1 MLKGTYTALITPFK
15 GPHNKI
21 DFDCLELLLEEQLKN
36 NIEGVVVLGTTGET
50 PTLLQEEQ
58 LSLIA
63 FVVKKLKNQMD
74 IIIGTGTNST
84 LTTIQQTKIAQD
96 MGADKALVVTP
107 YYNKPTQEGIY
118 KHFEALS
125 SETTLPLIIYNI
137 QSRTGRNIDTD
148 TMSLIAELPHVVGI
162 KEASGNIEQMMDV
175 LSKIHKPSFS
185 VISGD
190 DALTFPLLALGG
202 HGVISVVSNLMPGL
216 VKKMVDLCLE
226 GDFEAARL
234 LHFRLLPLFK
244 GAFLESNP
252 APIKE
257 AMNIRG
263 LNVGGVRL
271 PLCTVTNE
279 TRIKLHEILGAL
291 L

>member
-162 KEASGNIEQMMDV
+162 KEASG
-175 LSKIHKPSFS
+175 
-185 VISGD
+185 
-190 DALTFPLLALGG
+190 DAR
-202 HGVISVVSNLMPGL
+202 S
-216 VKKMVDLCLE
+216 C
-226 GDFEAARL
+226 
-234 LHFRLLPLFK
+234 
-244 GAFLESNP
+244 
-252 APIKE
+252 
-257 AMNIRG
+257 
-263 LNVGGVRL
+263 
-271 PLCTVTNE
+271 
-279 TRIKLHEILGAL
+279 
-291 L
+291 

>member
-1 MLKGTYTALITPFK
+1 
-15 GPHNKI
+15 
-21 DFDCLELLLEEQLKN
+21 
-36 NIEGVVVLGTTGET
+36 
-50 PTLLQEEQ
+50 
-58 LSLIA
+58 
-63 FVVKKLKNQMD
+63 
-74 IIIGTGTNST
+74 
-84 LTTIQQTKIAQD
+84 
-96 MGADKALVVTP
+96 
-107 YYNKPTQEGIY
+107 
-118 KHFEALS
+118 
-125 SETTLPLIIYNI
+125 
-137 QSRTGRNIDTD
+137 
-148 TMSLIAELPHVVGI
+148 
-162 KEASGNIEQMMDV
+162 
-175 LSKIHKPSFS
+175 
-185 VISGD
+185 
-190 DALTFPLLALGG
+190 
-202 HGVISVVSNLMPGL
+202 MPGL
-216 VKKMVDLCLE
+216 VKKMVDLFLE

>member
-148 TMSLIAELPHVVGI
+148 TMSLIAELPPVVGI